1 MLSRAELDR
10 MGCGVPNCT
19 HDHSVL
25 YLRPKCHPHGGVEVA
40 YEKED
45 GVVVVR
51 CLKCKQLVG
60 ALQVARTL
68 DPVH

>member
-1 MLSRAELDR
+1 MLSRYELDR

-25 YLRPKCHPHGGVEVA
+25 YLRAACHPHAGAEVA
-40 YEKED
+40 YEKER
-45 GVVVVR
+45 GAVIVR

-68 DPVH
+68 DPVQ